1 MNERIKQLALQ
12 AGMLYSLDS
21 KPTHIDE
28 NGTHTF
34 QEINV
39 YKNFDPEK
47 FAELII
53 RECAK
58 IAVEH
63 EEYCEIKMMPTY
75 AIDMHILEQFG
86 VEE

>member
-1 MNERIKQLALQ
+1 MNERIKELISNAEIFANKTVPQLR
-12 AGMLYSLDS
+12 GNETYWWRVRD
-21 KPTHIDE
+21 
-28 NGTHTF
+28 
-34 QEINV
+34 
-39 YKNFDPEK
+39 EK

-75 AIDMHILEQFG
+75 AIDMHILERFG